1 MSKFCIRKGIFNKKL
16 LFPFFLAVVQLA
28 NGLINIYYTQIKNR
42 LMDLFSN
49 SIGQML
55 IIIIPHIK
63 YFSVSNKE
71 KTKCE
76 CSKSCILHYFILCLF
91 FTIDNCVTLSY
102 SMISTVIDQNDQE
115 SKVIP
120 NLILDSLITKDGLEI
135 ILISLICMCLLKYK
149 YFIHHYLSIVL
160 IFISAIA
167 MDLLLDNYSS
177 IIKKNILNILP
188 ELLGIISGTANLCYI
203 KYMIDRQYHHYWNIK
218 FAVGCN
224 LLLICIIFL
233 MMIVLPKKNDQTNF
247 APNFFPYFQK
257 TSLGLII
264 SKVFVQIIIFF
275 IFHVLHILTIFYL
288 SPEFVLIS
296 QILMKILT
304 IVVKEGN
311 NKYICLIFFALQIF
325 SLMIYLEIIEL
336 NFLKLNFNTK
346 RNIKERCTDE
356 LIGRIDSF
364 NDGGFEA
371 GDGYF
376 VANNDQNDNEKIELN
391 PVIDN
396 QTNDDYD

>member
-135 ILISLICMCLLKYK
+135 ILITLICMCLLKYK

-224 LLLICIIFL
+224 SLLICIPFCFL
-233 MMIVLPKKNDQTNF
+233 WQKFSYDNF
-247 APNFFPYFQK
+247 
-257 TSLGLII
+257 
-264 SKVFVQIIIFF
+264 
-275 IFHVLHILTIFYL
+275 
-288 SPEFVLIS
+288 
-296 QILMKILT
+296 
-304 IVVKEGN
+304 
-311 NKYICLIFFALQIF
+311 
-325 SLMIYLEIIEL
+325 
-336 NFLKLNFNTK
+336 
-346 RNIKERCTDE
+346 
-356 LIGRIDSF
+356 
-364 NDGGFEA
+364 
-371 GDGYF
+371 
-376 VANNDQNDNEKIELN
+376 
-391 PVIDN
+391 
-396 QTNDDYD
+396 

>member
-1 MSKFCIRKGIFNKKL
+1 
-16 LFPFFLAVVQLA
+16 
-28 NGLINIYYTQIKNR
+28 
-42 LMDLFSN
+42 
-49 SIGQML
+49 
-55 IIIIPHIK
+55 
-63 YFSVSNKE
+63 
-71 KTKCE
+71 
-76 CSKSCILHYFILCLF
+76 
-91 FTIDNCVTLSY
+91 
-102 SMISTVIDQNDQE
+102 
-115 SKVIP
+115 
-120 NLILDSLITKDGLEI
+120 
-135 ILISLICMCLLKYK
+135 MCLLKYK

-376 VANNDQNDNEKIELN
+376 VANNEQNGNEKIELN